1 MILKKVL
8 TGLFFVLLLNG
19 CLQTTALL
27 GPASTLAYTGS
38 VYEAG
43 LSYGTSKAV
52 KKVTGKSTTQN
63 IKDFL
68 KKKNEE
74 TKEKENYDEVFALV
88 KSRINKTHKIIF
100 QIVQFPYTIIH
111 NFHTFSIKNQKH
123 AGKFQ
128 EEKSFLHNITLDILL
143 IVLRL
148 HLFVHVK
155 V

>member
-43 LSYGTSKAV
+43 LSYGTSKAE

-88 KSRINKTHKIIF
+88 KSRINKTHKII
-100 QIVQFPYTIIH
+100 
-111 NFHTFSIKNQKH
+111 NLANQ
-123 AGKFQ
+123 
-128 EEKSFLHNITLDILL
+128 
-143 IVLRL
+143 
-148 HLFVHVK
+148 
-155 V
+155 